1 MTKLH
6 SAGLALLFAMASL
19 LAGCQLYFGS
29 SDSSS
34 GPGGD
39 RPPGSAC
46 SSDKQCAAGCFC
58 GTDGTCAEGGFCGN
72 DKDCGSGFHCDAA
85 RSSCIPNPV
94 CSDAKPCSSGSICE
108 SGGCI
113 ATCTCANDADAVRA
127 GFGWCDLARNT
138 CMRGTNPEGACTGA
152 VTCTTFPPICPEGQ
166 VPGRGNGCFT
176 GTCRAISACEA
187 APECKALIHEADCRA
202 RTTDCRQITVG
213 QDCHHPDGS
222 DCNAGDTDCV
232 CRVNTFHDCAD
243 RQ

>member
-6 SAGLALLFAMASL
+6 SVGLALLFAMASV

-46 SSDKQCAAGCFC
+46 SGDTQCAAGCFC
-58 GTDGTCAEGGFCGN
+58 ADGTCAEGGFCGA
-72 DKDCGSGFHCDAA
+72 DKDCGAGFHCDAA
-85 RSSCIPNPV
+85 RSSCIPNPT
-94 CSDAKPCSSGSICE
+94 CSDAKPCSTGSICE

-113 ATCTCANDADAVRA
+113 ATCSCANDADAVKA

-138 CMRGTNPEGACTGA
+138 CMRGTNPVGACTGA

-166 VPGRGNGCFT
+166 VPGRGNGCYT
-176 GTCRAISACEA
+176 GTCRAIAACEA
-187 APECKALIHEADCRA
+187 APECRALIHEADCSA

-232 CRVNTFHDCAD
+232 CRVNTFHECAD